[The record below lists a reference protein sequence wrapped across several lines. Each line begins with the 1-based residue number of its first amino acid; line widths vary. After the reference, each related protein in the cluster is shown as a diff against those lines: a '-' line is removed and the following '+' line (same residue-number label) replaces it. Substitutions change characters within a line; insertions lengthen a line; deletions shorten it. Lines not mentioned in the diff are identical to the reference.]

1 MRIDQADYLDFQ
13 SLQDSKQTASFIPAE
28 STATQASIALAEVRA
43 EALEETLEGLS
54 LGLSQ
59 IMKKIADANKKQS
72 ALFNGVEKLLQ
83 QLDEKQRGS
92 IEQIAKQLL
101 SFKDGDKILQQ
112 IPQLALN
119 KGQLIF
125 LLAILQGMTSLALSE
140 RSKIKQFL
148 MSLLA
153 EEDIE
158 LALIAA
164 SQGMTID
171 TSRLQAYRQLYQ
183 HAARGEKGLSHWFK
197 LLQEHKDRRRT
208 IQLLIRAISEP
219 LVSHEQ
225 LDMTKLVTT
234 IDDLRR
240 LWLFLAFNEHCA
252 SLSRTL
258 NLANDTVAEISI
270 ELLEQSWIYPEALAQ
285 LVIKLPLTT
294 LQHLIF
300 LRKWRE
306 IMVVMSE
313 ACYRDPEQKEHILE
327 VMLQLLEQWNDKY
340 AV

>member
-1 MRIDQADYLDFQ
+1 MRIEQIDYLDFQ
-13 SLQDSKQTASFIPAE
+13 SLQNNKKSESFLPTE
-28 STATQASIALAEVRA
+28 STAMQASVALAEVRA

-59 IMKKIADANKKQS
+59 MMKKIADSSKKQS

-83 QLDEKQRGS
+83 QLDEKQHGS

-101 SFKDGDKILQQ
+101 SLKDGEKILQQ
-112 IPQLALN
+112 LPQLALD

-125 LLAILQGMTSLALSE
+125 LLATLVGMTSLALSE
-140 RSKIKQFL
+140 RLKIKKFL

-164 SQGMTID
+164 TQGMVIN
-171 TSRLQAYRQLYQ
+171 TSRLQALRQLYQ

-197 LLQEHKDRRRT
+197 LLQQYKDRRRT
-208 IQLLIRAISEP
+208 IQVLIRAVSEP
-219 LVSHEQ
+219 LVSHDQ

-240 LWLFLAFNEHCA
+240 LWLFLAFDEHCA
-252 SLSRTL
+252 CLSRTM
-258 NLANDTVAEISI
+258 NLANDKVAEISI
-270 ELLEQSWIYPEALAQ
+270 ELLEQGWIYPEALAQ
-285 LVIKLPLTT
+285 LIIALPLTIM
-294 LQHLIF
+294 QCLIF

-313 ACYRDPEQKEHILE
+313 ACYRDPEQKEHIIE
-327 VMLQLLEQWNDKY
+327 VMLQLLEQWDDEY